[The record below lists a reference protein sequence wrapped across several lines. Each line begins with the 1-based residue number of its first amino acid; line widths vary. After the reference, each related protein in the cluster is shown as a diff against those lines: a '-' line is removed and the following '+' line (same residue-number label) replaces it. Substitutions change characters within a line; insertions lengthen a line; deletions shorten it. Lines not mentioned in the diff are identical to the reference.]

1 MRVPLHGSRGASA
14 AVRQLRGQSCGR
26 AGWRAPWLPAAHW
39 HGALPYID
47 CCLRCA
53 CRLDSTLAEQRVL
66 DTLVAKYRGEVE
78 RLQRE
83 CAQAEDQVVHLRDQ
97 LQVRS
102 PILGG
107 AQAAAT
113 PPLCSLQPAT
123 HQMLASSEVLLW
135 CSWCWALSTARC
147 GWALKLL
154 LYHRHESKYLY
165 APGRHTANPPQTR
178 TGAVQDTQRRE
189 EAAASSLS
197 YVAADAEALRR
208 ESDLLRQ
215 HLRAVGDNNTQL
227 QRALQQASTELRVL
241 QTSRW
246 PSST

>member
-1 MRVPLHGSRGASA
+1 MRVHLHGSLVARA

-39 HGALPYID
+39 HGALHYID

-113 PPLCSLQPAT
+113 PPLCSCRQPAT
-123 HQMLASSEVLLW
+123 HQLVGVFRSPAVVLMVLGTEHFTLWVGIEVA
-135 CSWCWALSTARC
+135 AL
-147 GWALKLL
+147 
-154 LYHRHESKYLY
+154 
-165 APGRHTANPPQTR
+165 PQT
-178 TGAVQDTQRRE
+178 
-189 EAAASSLS
+189 
-197 YVAADAEALRR
+197 
-208 ESDLLRQ
+208 
-215 HLRAVGDNNTQL
+215 
-227 QRALQQASTELRVL
+227 
-241 QTSRW
+241 
-246 PSST
+246 